1 MRTLLPFCFLNILLF
16 VILIPSS
23 VGARDRFI
31 NIQEVTSESGITA
44 WLVEDHSIPVLSMNF
59 AFKNAGSAQD
69 RLELQGLTQLASNT
83 MDEGAGKIDA
93 KSFQKELQDLAIT
106 LRFSASRDFFS
117 GQLKTLTR
125 NQDRAFS
132 LLKLAL
138 TNPRFDKDAVHRM
151 RDANIARI
159 KRSIS
164 DPQWRAARIMNDKAF
179 AGHPYSQNSG
189 GTLSTLSAIT
199 SDDLRGFV
207 KNRLA
212 LDNLIVTVAGDITA
226 ESLKTR
232 LDDIFGALPLQAKLK
247 QTPSLSLQNTGKIF
261 VHEKDIPQTIIT
273 IYQPGISRKDPD
285 YHTAQVMNYILGASG
300 FGSRLMEE
308 IREKRGLTYGIYSS
322 FSNMAQIDILSV
334 STSTR
339 NDKVSEMLGL
349 IHDEWA
355 RMAESEVSQEE
366 LSTAQSY
373 LIGSLPLSMTSTD
386 KISQLL
392 LNLRADN
399 LPIDYF
405 DQRQELISAVSST
418 DIQALAKELLDSKE
432 FITILVGKPEGIIAD
447 EVIEDLENVE

>member
-1 MRTLLPFCFLNILLF
+1 MRALLSFYILSVFCVLAAL
-16 VILIPSS
+16 PSS
-23 VGARDRFI
+23 AVARDRFI
-31 NIQEVTSESGITA
+31 DIQEVTSESGITA
-44 WLVEDHSIPVLSMNF
+44 WLVEDHSIPVLSIDF

-69 RLELQGLTQLASNT
+69 SAALQGLTQLASNT
-83 MDEGAGKIDA
+83 MDEGAGEIDA

-117 GQLKTLTR
+117 GRLKTLTR
-125 NQDRAFS
+125 HKDRAFT

-138 TNPRFDKDAVHRM
+138 TAPRFDEDAVSRM
-151 RDANIARI
+151 RDANMARI
-159 KRSIS
+159 KRSIA
-164 DPQWRAARIMNDKAF
+164 DPKWRAARIMNDKAF
-179 AGHPYSQNSG
+179 AGHPYAQNSG

-199 SDDLRGFV
+199 PDDLRGFV

-212 LDNLIVTVAGDITA
+212 LDNLIITVAGDITA
-226 ESLKTR
+226 EDLKTR
-232 LDDIFGALPLQAKLK
+232 LDDIFGVLPAQAKLK
-247 QTPSLSLQNTGKIF
+247 ATPPLSLQNTGKVF

-273 IYQPGISRKDPD
+273 MYQPGIDRKDPN

-322 FSNMAQIDILSV
+322 FSDMAYIDILSV

-392 LNLRADN
+392 LSLRADN
-399 LPIDYF
+399 LPVDYF
-405 DQRQELISAVSST
+405 DQRQEAISAVSAA

-432 FITILVGKPEGIIAD
+432 FITILVGKPEGVTAD
-447 EVIEDLENVE
+447 EVIKDLKNVE